1 MAIYVVKQA
10 CGNDIMRGH
19 AWISMSTYNGIM
31 GSEVFFFSRIQI
43 YSNYLQYSLHF
54 TLCKNIA
61 RCFKVKQV
69 NSSAEMSCTFL
80 ETFQNWVKLYTLHM
94 MLTTVASA
102 TASVSNKLGLMLT
115 WWIHCIQV
123 MKFLFYYLDN
133 IWSMDIEGSQIWFKN
148 E

>member
-1 MAIYVVKQA
+1 
-10 CGNDIMRGH
+10 MRGH
-19 AWISMSTYNGIM
+19 AWISMSIKDGFW
-31 GSEVFFFSRIQI
+31 SFFFFFSRIQI
-43 YSNYLQYSLHF
+43 YSNYLQYSLNF

-61 RCFKVKQV
+61 RCLKVNQV
-69 NSSAEMSCTFL
+69 NSSEEMSCTFL

-123 MKFLFYYLDN
+123 MKFLFYYISWQYMKHGHRRLPN
-133 IWSMDIEGSQIWFKN
+133 LVRKRIIFT
-148 E
+148 